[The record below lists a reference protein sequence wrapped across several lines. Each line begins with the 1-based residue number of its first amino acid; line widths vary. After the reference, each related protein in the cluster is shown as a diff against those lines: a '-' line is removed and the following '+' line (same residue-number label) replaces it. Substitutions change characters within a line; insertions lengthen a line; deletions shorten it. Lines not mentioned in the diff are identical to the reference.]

1 MRAVSFVLQVLI
13 ATVAFF
19 SLLMYSNSG
28 LIYFML
34 AQLAMGIVQLFIA
47 LVHTIR
53 RDYKYPLNT
62 KINIYWLLVVV
73 YLAIYIPAL
82 MYADLWF
89 HLWFH
94 FGFIVVAW
102 AIAFYFMFISY
113 KLISKKPEQR
123 DKFLPNLDF
132 NA

>member
-73 YLAIYIPAL
+73 YLAIYIPSL
-82 MYADLWF
+82 LYADLFF
-89 HLWFH
+89 HLA
-94 FGFIVVAW
+94 FIISAW
-102 AIAFYFMFISY
+102 AIALYFMFISY
-113 KLISKKPEQR
+113 QLISKKPEQR